1 MVQHL
6 LSDGFDDWMDPMG
19 VATTTKVYE
28 WPDGTFL
35 ELDFNEDGDVSY
47 FFNFCGGGELLI
59 RRAGNRHVY
68 LGSVNDFL
76 TQGDISKL
84 LGFALDIGATIRPP
98 LWAKE
103 SDGFDRLQ
111 MPRYVSDEE
120 WEKRYDLPNVE
131 SGPFQPAIQVSN
143 WMGITVLRMI
153 QHEGTFKAVWASAWM
168 SKTKEAQAI
177 WPIDRKALSWQIS
190 AANAEDAKRK
200 VVDHILETEKIL
212 PVSRKENWESSN
224 IQKGRFLV
232 PTPEEVEVFRL
243 LDLPLPFFF
252 FDSELREWI
261 ESRTA

>member
-1 MVQHL
+1 MVQHGV
-6 LSDGFDDWMDPMG
+6 DDNFDSRMGPMG
-19 VATTTKVYE
+19 VATTIKVYE

-35 ELDFNEDGDVSY
+35 ELDFNEDGDASY

-59 RRAGNRHVY
+59 RKAGNRHVY

-84 LGFALDIGATIRPP
+84 LGFAMDIGATIRPP
-98 LWAKE
+98 LWNKE

-131 SGPFQPAIQVSN
+131 VAPFQPAIRVSS
-143 WMGITVLRMI
+143 WMGIQDLRMI
-153 QHEGTFKAVWASAWM
+153 QYDGAFKAIWTSAWM
-168 SKTKEAQAI
+168 SKTREVKAQWSIGRMRWEIPAT
-177 WPIDRKALSWQIS
+177 
-190 AANAEDAKRK
+190 NAEDAKRK
-200 VVDHILETEKIL
+200 VVDHILETERVL
-212 PVSRKENWESSN
+212 PVSQKEEWESVN
-224 IQKGRFLV
+224 VQRGRFLV